1 MIKVK
6 LKVDD
11 LGRVTIPKP
20 VRKML
25 RIKERNEIYVMY
37 DNTKLIIPKVND
49 LDISE
54 SIGDVIRVASDS
66 GAITNKEFSELNKIM
81 DKLKSELNEYQES
94 EMR

>member
-66 GAITNKEFSELNKIM
+66 SAITNKEFSELNKIM

-94 EMR
+94 ELR

>member
-1 MIKVK
+1 MIKLK

-66 GAITNKEFSELNKIM
+66 SAITNKEFSELNKIM

>member
-1 MIKVK
+1 MIKLK

-54 SIGDVIRVASDS
+54 SIGDVIRAASDS

>member
-54 SIGDVIRVASDS
+54 SIGDVIRAASDS
-66 GAITNKEFSELNKIM
+66 SAITNKEFSELNKIM